1 MSRILVTGANGFVGR
16 ALCADLSKRGHQ
28 VVAAVRAR
36 DKARGIVCDRAVVV
50 SDIGPETDWR
60 DALTGVTGVVHTA
73 ARVHVMGESGAAAR
87 ARHVRV
93 NVEGTRRLAEAAA
106 AAGARRFVFLSSI
119 KVMGESTEGRGPFSE
134 RDTPAPHPG
143 DAYAE
148 SKLAAEQALAELFR
162 NGTLEPVVLRP
173 SLVYGPGVGANFA
186 LLMKLCR
193 SGLPLPLAGIANRRS
208 LLYLGNLAHAVALAL
223 EHPAAGGEIFLLSD
237 GEDVSTP
244 ELIRKIAAAGRHPAR
259 LFSFPPVILRWA
271 ATLVG
276 RGEAASRLLDSLGVD
291 GRKIRDR
298 LGWRPPF
305 TMDQGLARTIAG
317 DGAEQGASAA

>member
-16 ALCADLSKRGHQ
+16 ALCADLSERGHQ
-28 VVAAVRAR
+28 VVAAVRMH
-36 DKARGIVCDRAVVV
+36 DKAGGIVCARAVAVG
-50 SDIGPETDWR
+50 DIGPETDWR
-60 DALTGVTGVVHTA
+60 DALAGVTGVVHTA
-73 ARVHVMGESGAAAR
+73 ARVHVMGESAR
-87 ARHVRV
+87 ALHTRV
-93 NVEGTRRLAEAAA
+93 NIEGTRRLAEAAA
-106 AAGARRFVFLSSI
+106 AAGVRRFVFLSSI
-119 KVMGESTEGRGPFSE
+119 KVMGESTEGRAPFSE

-173 SLVYGPGVGANFA
+173 PLVYGPGVGANFA

-208 LLYLGNLAHAVALAL
+208 LLYLGNLAHAVALTL
-223 EHPAAGGEIFLLSD
+223 EHPAAGGGTFLLSD

-244 ELIRKIAAAGRHPAR
+244 ELIRKIAAAEHRPAR
-259 LFSFPPVILRWA
+259 LFSFPPVTLRWA

-276 RGEAASRLLDSLGVD
+276 RGEAASRLLDSLSVD

-317 DGAEQGASAA
+317 DGAEQGASTA